1 MRSGGDFEHFD
12 PHPFGQGAQLEF
24 MVEEAP
30 ELGGEAAASKA
41 VGLSVMTPRLPCVSR
56 LLLLD
61 GHSLAYRAFFA
72 LPAEN
77 FSTKTGQHT
86 NAIYGFTSMLINVLR
101 DEEPT
106 HVAVAFD
113 VSRDTFRACRSTPVQ
128 SRPVG
133 DAREFSGQLPLLN
146 EDSIPEDP
154 APGAPGFEADDI
166 IATLATQAEA
176 AGMDVLICSGDRD
189 AMQLVSD
196 RVTFSIPSV
205 GSRVDPDDPGGG
217 RGTVWRAAGQVFD
230 LAALVGSQRQPC
242 LGCRASGPRP
252 RRSGSSSSAAWS
264 GLVANVD
271 QVKGKVGD
279 ALPAHLDQV
288 LRNRRLNQLVR
299 DLDVGATLEEL
310 ERRMWDREQVH
321 TVFDGLEFRVLLRAP
336 VRDLRHRRRGGRG
349 RVRGGRGD
357 LDQPGD
363 AGAVAR
369 ASTRARAP
377 TTSGVHV
384 VGSWAHGDDR
394 GGGALATG
402 RPGWVMST

>member
-1 MRSGGDFEHFD
+1 M
-12 PHPFGQGAQLEF
+12 
-24 MVEEAP
+24 
-30 ELGGEAAASKA
+30 
-41 VGLSVMTPRLPCVSR
+41 SR

-113 VSRDTFRACRSTPVQ
+113 VSRDTFRMQEYAEYKAGRSATP
-128 SRPVG
+128 
-133 DAREFSGQLPLLN
+133 REFSGQLPLLN
-146 EDSIPEDP
+146 EVLDALKIRHLE
-154 APGAPGFEADDI
+154 APGYEADDI

-196 RVTFSIPSV
+196 RVTLLYPIRGVSELTRMTPAAV
-205 GSRVDPDDPGGG
+205 EERYGVPPGKYS
-217 RGTVWRAAGQVFD
+217 D
-230 LAALVGSQRQPC
+230 LAALVGESSDNLP
-242 LGCRASGPRP
+242 GVPGVGPKT
-252 RRSGSSSSAAWS
+252 AAKWIGQFGGLS

-279 ALPAHLDQV
+279 ALRAHLDQV

-299 DLDVGATLEEL
+299 DLDVGATLPEL

-321 TVFDGLEFRVLLRAP
+321 TVFDGLEFRVLRERLFATFDT
-336 VRDLRHRRRGGRG
+336 VAQEAEGGF
-349 RVRGGRGD
+349 
-357 LDQPGD
+357 
-363 AGAVAR
+363 AVDVE
-369 ASTRARAP
+369 TL
-377 TTSGVHV
+377 TS
-384 VGSWAHGDDR
+384 
-394 GGGALATG
+394 ATLG
-402 RPGWVMST
+402 P

>member
-1 MRSGGDFEHFD
+1 M
-12 PHPFGQGAQLEF
+12 
-24 MVEEAP
+24 
-30 ELGGEAAASKA
+30 
-41 VGLSVMTPRLPCVSR
+41 SR

-113 VSRDTFRACRSTPVQ
+113 VSRDTFRMQEYAEYKAGRSATP
-128 SRPVG
+128 
-133 DAREFSGQLPLLN
+133 REFSGQLPLLN
-146 EDSIPEDP
+146 EVLDALKIRHLE
-154 APGAPGFEADDI
+154 APGYEADDI

-196 RVTFSIPSV
+196 RVTLLYPIRGVSELTRMTPAAV
-205 GSRVDPDDPGGG
+205 EERYGVPPGKYS
-217 RGTVWRAAGQVFD
+217 D
-230 LAALVGSQRQPC
+230 LAALVGESSDNLP
-242 LGCRASGPRP
+242 GVPGVGPKT
-252 RRSGSSSSAAWS
+252 AAKWIGQFGGLS

-279 ALPAHLDQV
+279 ALRAHLDQV

-299 DLDVGATLEEL
+299 DLDVGATLPEL

-321 TVFDGLEFRVLLRAP
+321 TVFDGLEFRVLRERLFATFDT
-336 VRDLRHRRRGGRG
+336 VAQEAEGGF
-349 RVRGGRGD
+349 
-357 LDQPGD
+357 
-363 AGAVAR
+363 AVD
-369 ASTRARAP
+369 
-377 TTSGVHV
+377 H
-384 VGSWAHGDDR
+384 
-394 GGGALATG
+394 
-402 RPGWVMST
+402 